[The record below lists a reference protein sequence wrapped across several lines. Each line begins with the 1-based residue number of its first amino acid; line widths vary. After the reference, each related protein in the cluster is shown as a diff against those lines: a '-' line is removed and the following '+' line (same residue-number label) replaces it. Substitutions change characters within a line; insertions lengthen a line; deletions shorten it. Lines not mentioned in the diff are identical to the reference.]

1 MTENSKM
8 PNTDALINDKLFR
21 MQLCNIRKQKR
32 LTQKQVA
39 DMSGLSTSCISN
51 IESGEDT
58 SPTMRSII
66 KYATALGI
74 EIYIKQKEDS

>member
-8 PNTDALINDKLFR
+8 SNTDALINDKLFR

>member
-1 MTENSKM
+1 
-8 PNTDALINDKLFR
+8 LIKDKLFR
-21 MQLCNIRKQKR
+21 MQLCDIRKQKR

-51 IESGEDT
+51 IESGVDT

-74 EIYIKQKEDS
+74 EIYVKQ